1 METNPTARSGSAS
14 EERAGE
20 KSEARQQAEAKTQ
33 EAKHEAKQRAGQA
46 VDQAKDQARQQTTQ
60 QKERASESLSS
71 VARAM
76 RETGDTLRREDQGTA
91 ARYVDQAAERV
102 ERFSGY
108 LRERSPDELFYE
120 AERYARR
127 EPALFLGG
135 AFALGLMGARFLKS
149 SSPDGSRYDRE
160 AARSHRQERR
170 RPGDDQEG
178 LRGGAAAT
186 ETATTGA
193 GGVPPGSSAPSDH
206 SSRPSRELTDETTE
220 NR

>member
-1 METNPTARSGSAS
+1 METNPTARSGRDSAS
-14 EERAGE
+14 DKNASEKGE
-20 KSEARQQAEAKTQ
+20 VRQQAETKTQ
-33 EAKHEAKQRAGQA
+33 EAKQKAGQA
-46 VDQAKDQARQQTTQ
+46 VEQAKDQARQQTAR
-60 QKERASESLSS
+60 QKERASERLSS

-76 RETGDTLRREDQGTA
+76 RETGDTLRGEDQGGA

-149 SSPDGSRYDRE
+149 SSPGGSRYDQE
-160 AARSHRQERR
+160 AARSYRQERR
-170 RPGDDQEG
+170 RPGDDREG
-178 LRGGAAAT
+178 PRGSET
-186 ETATTGA
+186 VRETATTTGA
-193 GGVPPGSSAPSDH
+193 GGVPPGSSAPPDS
-206 SSRPSRELTDETTE
+206 SSRPSSDLTETTE
-220 NR
+220 DR